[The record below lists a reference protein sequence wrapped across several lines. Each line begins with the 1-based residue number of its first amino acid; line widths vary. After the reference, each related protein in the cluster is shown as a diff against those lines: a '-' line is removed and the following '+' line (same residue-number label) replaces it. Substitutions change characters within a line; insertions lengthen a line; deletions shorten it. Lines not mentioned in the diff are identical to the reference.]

1 VSFKRNL
8 LRGIPILS
16 RIVRKLE
23 ALETE
28 NHALRQLAPV
38 LLSTN
43 PTGQAASAELADAAG
58 MPLPPATL
66 RHWVAGTDDLPWFLN
81 SGQLGAQ
88 TIVSI
93 LAKQHIE
100 LEQLES
106 ILDFGC
112 GCGRVLRH
120 LHSATVR
127 LHGTDCN
134 RAAIHWCDEKL
145 NFAEFAT
152 NHLEPPT
159 RYLPHSFDFIYAF
172 SVYTHLP
179 EALQL
184 AWMREMRRILKPHG
198 LLLITVHGDHYLPQM
213 PLAQKVEYQRG
224 ELAVMCAEAVGQNQC
239 NAFHPEAYVRNSL
252 AKDFAVVDFIPR
264 GALGNPEQ
272 DAYLLRA

>member
-1 VSFKRNL
+1 
-8 LRGIPILS
+8 
-16 RIVRKLE
+16 VRKLE

-120 LHSATVR
+120 LHSATCGCMARTAIELQFIGAMKFCGICYHSPGTTDALSPTFLR
-127 LHGTDCN
+127 LYLCVLGLHPFTRG
-134 RAAIHWCDEKL
+134 
-145 NFAEFAT
+145 FAT
-152 NHLEPPT
+152 CLDA
-159 RYLPHSFDFIYAF
+159 R
-172 SVYTHLP
+172 
-179 EALQL
+179 
-184 AWMREMRRILKPHG
+184 
-198 LLLITVHGDHYLPQM
+198 
-213 PLAQKVEYQRG
+213 
-224 ELAVMCAEAVGQNQC
+224 
-239 NAFHPEAYVRNSL
+239 NAPYS
-252 AKDFAVVDFIPR
+252 
-264 GALGNPEQ
+264 
-272 DAYLLRA
+272 